1 MAIRVTHTSILP
13 AGTQRYLDTVPE
25 IRAKYQEYKQ
35 AGKVTYIPNTT
46 TVNDNGSTTIVGVSV
61 WETAEDYAEYTNWY
75 KTNYLDIATEWNI
88 LYGIKNTTLVVE
100 E

>member
-35 AGKVTYIPNTT
+35 AGKVTHIPNTT
-46 TVNDNGSTTIVGVSV
+46 TVNENGSTTMVGVGV
-61 WETAEDYAEYTNWY
+61 WGTAEDYAEYTNWY
-75 KTNYLDIATEWNI
+75 KTNYLAIATEWNI